1 MHYKGINIFR
11 HKVIF
16 MDFLVFQCIYFQII
30 KAKVV
35 NSCSSVINWMQRLLT
50 SVTHWPWYVQHNQTF
65 NYLANTDISSKARI
79 ISTWN
84 QYTVLLQNYTLT
96 IFFTFKGR
104 YHWQEVT

>member
-35 NSCSSVINWMQRLLT
+35 QVVQKQLFKCHKLNERTQMW
-50 SVTHWPWYVQHNQTF
+50 VTLKPRETHQ
-65 NYLANTDISSKARI
+65 L
-79 ISTWN
+79 
-84 QYTVLLQNYTLT
+84 
-96 IFFTFKGR
+96 
-104 YHWQEVT
+104 